1 MSLCNFAPKKIFSK
15 KIFLYICITSYII
28 NYNMDFFDKVGKA
41 ALGSRLRLMT
51 AVITDDASKIYELYG
66 ADFVPKWF
74 PVFYILT
81 EERELTITEIA
92 NEIGHS
98 QPSVSKIIQEMMSAG
113 LVQESLKTDDK
124 RKNNVVLTEKGLLLA
139 KNIQQQL
146 KDIDVAIEALIAESK
161 HNLWAALEEWE
172 FLLQQK
178 SMFKRVSDEKKRR
191 ESKDVKIVEYTPQY
205 HEAFRAL
212 NKEWISTYFEME
224 EADYKALDDPEEYI
238 LKKGGKILVALYH
251 NEPVGVCALIKMNN
265 HDYDYE
271 MAKMAVSPKAQGKNI
286 GWLLG
291 QAIAAKAK
299 ELGAKKI
306 YLESNTILKPA
317 INLYYKL
324 GFEKVFGL
332 ETPYKRCNIQMELVL

>member
-1 MSLCNFAPKKIFSK
+1 ME
-15 KIFLYICITSYII
+15 
-28 NYNMDFFDKVGKA
+28 FFDKVGKS

-51 AVITDDASKIYELYG
+51 AVVTDDAAKIYELYG
-66 ADFVPKWF
+66 VDFVPKWF
-74 PVFYILT
+74 PVFYTLT
-81 EERELTITEIA
+81 EEREITITEIA

-98 QPSVSKIIQEMMSAG
+98 QPSVSKIIQEMIAAG
-113 LVQESLKTDDK
+113 LIEESAKTEDK
-124 RKNNVVLTEKGLLLA
+124 RKNNVVLTEKGILIS
-139 KNIQQQL
+139 KKIKQQL
-146 KDIDVAIEALIAESK
+146 EDIDVAIEGIIAESK

-172 FLLQQK
+172 FLLEQK
-178 SMFKRVSDEKKRR
+178 SLIKRVSEQKKKR
-191 ESKDVKIVEYTPQY
+191 ESKDVKIAEYKAEYQ
-205 HEAFRAL
+205 EAFRTL
-212 NKEWISTYFEME
+212 NVEWISTYFEME
-224 EADYKALDDPEEYI
+224 EADYKALDNPEDYI
-238 LKKGGKILVALYH
+238 LKKGGKILVALYE

-265 HDYDYE
+265 SEYDFE
-271 MAKMAVSPKAQGKNI
+271 MAKMAVSPKAQGKSI

-291 QAIAAKAK
+291 KAIAEKAK

>member
-1 MSLCNFAPKKIFSK
+1 ME
-15 KIFLYICITSYII
+15 
-28 NYNMDFFDKVGKA
+28 FFNKVGKA
-41 ALGSRLRLMT
+41 AIGSRLRLMT

-66 ADFVPKWF
+66 VDFVPKWF
-74 PVFYILT
+74 PVFYTLT

-98 QPSVSKIIQEMMSAG
+98 QPSVSKIIQEMITAG
-113 LVQESLKTDDK
+113 IIQESKTEDK
-124 RKNNVVLTEKGLLLA
+124 RKNNVVLTEKGILLSQ
-139 KNIQQQL
+139 KIQQQL
-146 KDIDVAIEALIAESK
+146 KDIDVAIEGLISESK

-172 FLLQQK
+172 FLLEQK
-178 SMFKRVSDEKKRR
+178 SMFKRVNDQKKLR
-191 ESKDVKIVEYTPQY
+191 ESKDVKIVEYTSQY
-205 HEAFRAL
+205 HEAFRSL
-212 NKEWISTYFEME
+212 NVEWISTYFEME
-224 EADYKALDDPEEYI
+224 ETDYKALDNPEEYI
-238 LKKGGKILVALYH
+238 LNKGGKILVALY
-251 NEPVGVCALIKMNN
+251 NDEPVGVCALIKMNN
-265 HDYDYE
+265 PDYDYE

-291 QAIAAKAK
+291 LAIAAKAK

-332 ETPYKRCNIQMELVL
+332 KTPYKRCNIQMELVL